1 MDDWTKSGKR
11 EKWPD
16 LLFFFPRSN
25 KWFCLVG
32 NISPCSTFLPLVYL
46 AAHCKARTDID
57 FKFVRDSNTNSV
69 ESFASIFPEEKSSW
83 GYNTY
88 LILLSLRR
96 WGRRPSGQ
104 TSLRQTSAHTWDEAH
119 CLSFH
124 GRRRAK
130 SDPPPRLAGIRR
142 ERSCETW
149 KVQLRKGVVK
159 DYKIL
164 VELIGQEKRICSKVS
179 FYFDEIL

>member
-1 MDDWTKSGKR
+1 MDKKVAWKFGRLDKVREKGK
-11 EKWPD
+11 KWPD
-16 LLFFFPRSN
+16 LLFFLPRSN

-83 GYNTY
+83 GYNTF
-88 LILLSLRR
+88 LILLSLSR
-96 WGRRPSGQ
+96 WGRGPSGQ

-130 SDPPPRLAGIRR
+130 SDPPPRSGGI
-142 ERSCETW
+142 EAAKLEKCNFAKGWLKTTRS
-149 KVQLRKGVVK
+149 
-159 DYKIL
+159 
-164 VELIGQEKRICSKVS
+164 
-179 FYFDEIL
+179 